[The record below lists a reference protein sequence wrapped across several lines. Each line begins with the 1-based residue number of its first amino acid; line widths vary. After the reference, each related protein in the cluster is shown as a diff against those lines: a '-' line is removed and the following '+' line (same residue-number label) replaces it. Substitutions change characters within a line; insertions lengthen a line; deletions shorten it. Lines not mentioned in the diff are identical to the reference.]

1 MRADGSK
8 KKVFWRR
15 SIFSDNGSWQIGHA
29 RPRGRDCGLLY
40 LSSSGAF
47 CVSHCKESALI
58 SILSAH
64 GSTFRYHAINI
75 NVSYFDPHRIRLLL
89 TLCSRAISGG
99 ADPHVHLFK
108 RDPQMLDHIFMS
120 HSELNLSGGDMY
132 EVSSFDDRCTIGT
145 FLGLPFSYCLF
156 LLLTGNNRR
165 PQVPNDDQLHIL
177 LHHLKPSFA
186 V

>member
-47 CVSHCKESALI
+47 CVSYCKESVLI

-64 GSTFRYHAINI
+64 GSTFRYHAINF

-156 LLLTGNNRR
+156 CC
-165 PQVPNDDQLHIL
+165 
-177 LHHLKPSFA
+177 
-186 V
+186 